1 MKKINFFNS
10 FSTRISLLF
19 QLVTGTIFTIAFVI
33 FYHSARDLVKTEA
46 EKHAA
51 TSLEKTV
58 LQIDEVLYSVEI
70 AVKNNA
76 WLISQHI
83 HEPDSM
89 YTIIAHLLENNPII
103 SGSAIAFRP
112 DFYKEKGYY
121 YSPYSYRS
129 KTGSIVRKQLGN
141 DDYDYPCMD
150 WYLIPRLLKKSYW
163 SEPYFDDGGGNMMM
177 TTYSLPLYDSSG
189 DFFAVFTADI
199 SLKWLTQKVN
209 DLHIYPNSYN
219 IVIGRSSTYL
229 VHPYPER
236 ILNETFFTATQDM
249 ADSTAIEKIGKDM
262 IAGKKGFSQIYN
274 DDSLSTS
281 YIFYEPIKRA
291 EWSMG
296 VICTYKDIFA
306 DIDKIREVVLFI
318 AIIGLFLQLVFNLY
332 IIRRQTRPLSTLA
345 DATLQIAKGDITAQ
359 LPAAHLRHN
368 EIGILYQ
375 SFASMQQSLA
385 QYINELQVTTKNK
398 ERIESELRIASAIQ
412 MDMIPKIFP
421 PFPERNDIDIYAT
434 LVPAKEV
441 GGDLYDFF
449 VDNDILYFTIAD
461 VSGKG
466 VPASLLMAVTRS
478 LFRNIASH
486 LSSPGAVVASLN
498 NSIASSNES
507 GMFVTLFLG
516 ILDLTTGEL
525 RYCNAG
531 HNAPVL
537 QSGSGEDKPL
547 DVVSNLPLGVLEGFE
562 YQEQSVQLTSPSTL
576 FLYTDGVTEAE
587 NKNKEL
593 FSEERLISILTRQA
607 SQQDSSP
614 QEIIRTVM
622 DEVHRYADGT
632 AQNDDITM
640 LCIRYLLPV
649 KKH

>member
-1 MKKINFFNS
+1 MKKIKFFSS

-33 FYHSARDLVKTEA
+33 FYHSARHLVKTEA
-46 EKHAA
+46 EKHAV
-51 TSLEKTV
+51 TSLEKTA
-58 LQIDEVLYSVEI
+58 LQIDEVLQSVEV
-70 AVKNNA
+70 AVRNNA
-76 WLISQHI
+76 WLITRHI
-83 HEPDSM
+83 NEPDSM
-89 YTIIAHLLENNPII
+89 YTIISHLLESNPII

-112 DFYKEKGYY
+112 EFYKEKGYY

-129 KTGSIVRKQLGN
+129 KADTLVSKQLGTA
-141 DDYDYPCMD
+141 DYDYHCMD
-150 WYLIPRLLKKSYW
+150 WYLIPRLLNKPYW

-177 TTYSLPLYDSSG
+177 TTYSLPLYDTKG
-189 DFFAVFTADI
+189 EFFAIFTADI
-199 SLKWLTQKVN
+199 SLEWLTQKVN

-219 IVIGRSSTYL
+219 ILIGRSSTYL

-249 ADSTAIEKIGKDM
+249 EDSTIEKIGRDM
-262 IAGKKGFSQIYN
+262 IAGRKGFSQIYN

-306 DIDKIREVVLFI
+306 DIDKIRAVVLVI
-318 AIIGLFLQLVFNLY
+318 AIIGLILQLIFSLY
-332 IIRRQTRPLSTLA
+332 IIRRQTRPLSNLA
-345 DATLQIAKGDITAQ
+345 DATHRIAKGDITAQ
-359 LPAAHLRHN
+359 LPAVRVRRD
-368 EIGILYQ
+368 EIGTLYQ
-375 SFASMQQSLA
+375 SFASMQHSLA

-434 LVPAKEV
+434 LHPAKEV

-449 VDNDILYFTIAD
+449 VDNDVLYFTIAD

-486 LSSPGAVVASLN
+486 ISSPGAIVSSLN

-516 ILDLTTGEL
+516 MLHLTTGEL

-531 HNAPVL
+531 HNAPIL
-537 QSGSGEDKPL
+537 QTGNGENKLL
-547 DVVSNLPLGVLEGFE
+547 DVVSNLPLGLFEGFE
-562 YQEQSVQLTSPSTL
+562 YQEQQLQLTGPSTF

-587 NKNKEL
+587 NQRKEL
-593 FSEERLISILTRQA
+593 FSEERLLATLAGQTTRPG
-607 SQQDSSP
+607 STP
-614 QEIIRTVM
+614 REIIAAVM
-622 DEVHRYADGT
+622 DEVHRHADGT
-632 AQNDDITM
+632 AQSDDITM
-640 LCIRYLLPV
+640 LCIRYLPQ
-649 KKH
+649 